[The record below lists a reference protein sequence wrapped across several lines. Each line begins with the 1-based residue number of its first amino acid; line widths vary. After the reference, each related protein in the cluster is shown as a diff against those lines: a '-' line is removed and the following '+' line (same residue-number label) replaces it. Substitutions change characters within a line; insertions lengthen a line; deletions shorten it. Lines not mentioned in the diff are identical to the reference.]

1 MHQTGSTR
9 RKTCIDRRMQGHR
22 HALPEVEQSIGAPK
36 DGATPEEFHPDTPK
50 PKSEPEAAAPAK
62 G

>member
-1 MHQTGSTR
+1 ME
-9 RKTCIDRRMQGHR
+9 HR
-22 HALPEVEQSIGAPK
+22 VWPGPDIRVAQ